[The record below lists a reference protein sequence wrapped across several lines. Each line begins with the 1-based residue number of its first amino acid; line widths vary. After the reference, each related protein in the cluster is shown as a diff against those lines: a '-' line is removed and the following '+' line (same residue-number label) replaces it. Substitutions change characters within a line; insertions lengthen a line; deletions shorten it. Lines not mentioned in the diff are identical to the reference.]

1 MVIHHIKAYFEN
13 YGVPPIIHVVQG
25 DTLRTFVFDCGEAL
39 TEGSETASLFCKRPN
54 ESVYSYLGV
63 VDHQT
68 KEVTVVLDDAGG
80 AFTQAGVVAAQ
91 LVIQDSGDAVR
102 SFKFDVI
109 VEGNFSGTPTPEDVS
124 FLDGLQA
131 QLDEW
136 IEGAEAILNNFP
148 VVSANP
154 TVTTTNT
161 ALTSLQIGNDKYRC
175 ANPADVANN
184 ASAISTLSNTVS
196 GINGSLISLQA
207 TVGGLTPTTGTGNIY
222 SATEGT
228 NIGTYTW
235 YKLSKVVF
243 VRIDTCT
250 GTSIDMGYRL
260 TNFPSTDFAT
270 TKGAFTYLHNQ
281 LSKCGYVSFY
291 VDGNYVNMSSVTEDE
306 WYAKSV
312 ANAIGT
318 WFTIILN

>member
-102 SFKFDVI
+102 SFKFDII
-109 VEGNFSGTPTPEDVS
+109 VEENFSGTPTPEDVS

-136 IEGAEAILNNFP
+136 IEGAQSQLDALDDKIDQEIADRQAAIAAITIPNNLQRVIVPSQVTCGSNSVTIAFTLLP
-148 VVSANP
+148 TGAVVDRID
-154 TVTTTNT
+154 
-161 ALTSLQIGNDKYRC
+161 LFL
-175 ANPADVANN
+175 
-184 ASAISTLSNTVS
+184 LVS
-196 GINGSLISLQA
+196 GGTVPQIRTLFRDTRVLGNFVSSDMGGGNGYANWNGQWSTAGLSTYVVASISSGSLWNTTI
-207 TVGGLTPTTGTGNIY
+207 TPSDSARAADCRIY
-222 SATEGT
+222 YHIE
-228 NIGTYTW
+228 
-235 YKLSKVVF
+235 
-243 VRIDTCT
+243 
-250 GTSIDMGYRL
+250 
-260 TNFPSTDFAT
+260 
-270 TKGAFTYLHNQ
+270 
-281 LSKCGYVSFY
+281 
-291 VDGNYVNMSSVTEDE
+291 
-306 WYAKSV
+306 
-312 ANAIGT
+312 
-318 WFTIILN
+318 

>member
-91 LVIQDSGDAVR
+91 LVIQDGGDAVR
-102 SFKFDVI
+102 SFKFDVV
-109 VEGNFSGTPTPEDVS
+109 VEENFSGTPTPEDVS

-136 IEGAEAILNNFP
+136 IEGAEAVLNNYP

-154 TVTTTNT
+154 AVVSTDT
-161 ALTSLQIGNDKYRC
+161 ALTSLKIGNDKYRC

-222 SATEGT
+222 SAYEGA
-228 NIGTYTW
+228 NVGTYTW

-250 GTSIDMGYRL
+250 GTGVDMAYKL
-260 TNFPSTDFAT
+260 TNFPSTDFAST
-270 TKGAFTYLHNQ
+270 NCAFAYWENMAAKFGHVNI
-281 LSKCGYVSFY
+281 YVSSGDVY
-291 VDGNYVNMSSVTEDE
+291 LASHTETE
-306 WYAKSV
+306 IYSRTVAKAV
-312 ANAIGT
+312 GT
-318 WFTIILN
+318 WITVILN